1 MRVRAAAADRTSLA
15 LGAVFALASAFYIW
29 TALTSFPLVFH
40 EGGLDRYNELA
51 TAFLHFR
58 LAVGS
63 APRSLLALAEPY
75 NPAQNASIVADG
87 LHDEILYGGR
97 LYLLWGPAPALVL
110 LVPLHLLGLEPSSSA
125 TTPFFAVIG
134 LGFALGTLRL
144 LLRALGG
151 VALWMSVL
159 AGLAVALCS
168 VMPFLLRTPSETAD
182 TIAGGFCFA
191 MAGIWLATG
200 AFADRRASLS
210 RLALASLCFGLA
222 AGSRPT
228 LALTAA
234 ILIPLYL
241 SLRSNRPHRRLLAA
255 LAVPF
260 GVCLL
265 LLLGYNQAR
274 FGNPLEFGSRHQ
286 LAGYDAQ
293 TEPLSGVSYV
303 PPGVWYYLLSPPR
316 PLVLFPF
323 VALTPP
329 PPLTYPAGA
338 PSHYEVP
345 EMTGGLLPMMPI
357 VLLLPVLP
365 WIWRRRPEWL
375 GPLGA
380 PLVALA
386 GAGAAIVLLI
396 SYEIF
401 STTERYEVDF
411 SMPLL
416 LGSLAAWL
424 ALSQRLSGRRR
435 RLVRVG
441 GGLLVAWGC
450 LMGIAISFVG
460 YGNFL
465 AVEHPGTWAELQDL
479 GSPLSSVIAR
489 LAGGP
494 VLAEVSTP
502 NVLHSAP
509 VHYTSL
515 GSADDRFW
523 LEADNRA
530 NLTVASPDARKAV
543 LTLDVVPA
551 VETLETQ
558 SIQPG
563 RETVGM
569 TLHGSWQASAAYL
582 IPPAGRR
589 LRIGLQLHAGVNHL
603 ELSPVASTLALP
615 NPRTPALSSV
625 LLVSGLSLEDAP

>member
-1 MRVRAAAADRTSLA
+1 MRVRAAAVDPTNLA
-15 LGAVFALASAFYIW
+15 LGAIFALASAFYIW
-29 TALTSFPLVFH
+29 TALSSYPLVFH

-58 LAVGS
+58 LSVGA
-63 APRSLLALAEPY
+63 APPSLLALAEPY
-75 NPAQNASIVADG
+75 NPAQNGGIVAQG
-87 LHDEILYGGR
+87 LHDEVLYGGQ
-97 LYLLWGPAPALVL
+97 LYILWGPAPALVL
-110 LVPLHLLGLEPSSSA
+110 LVPLHLLGLEPSPSA
-125 TTPFFAVIG
+125 TVPFFAVIG

-200 AFADRRASLS
+200 AFANRRASLP

-241 SLRSNRPHRRLLAA
+241 SLRSSRPRRGLLAA
-255 LAVPF
+255 LAAPV
-260 GVCLL
+260 GICLL

-274 FGNPLEFGSRHQ
+274 FGDPLEFGSRHQ

-293 TEPLSGVSYV
+293 TEPLSSVSYV
-303 PPGVWYYLLSPPR
+303 SPGIWYYALSPPR
-316 PLVLFPF
+316 PLALFPF

-329 PPLTYPAGA
+329 PLTYPVGA

-357 VLLLPVLP
+357 VLLLPALP

-380 PLVALA
+380 PLVVLA

-424 ALSQRLSGRRR
+424 ALSHRLSGRRR
-435 RLVRVG
+435 RLARVG

-450 LMGIAISFVG
+450 LMGVAISFVG

-479 GSPLSSVIAR
+479 GSPLSSAIAR

-494 VLAEVSTP
+494 VLAEVLTP
-502 NVLHSAP
+502 NVLHGTT

-515 GSADDRFW
+515 GSAVASFW
-523 LEADNRA
+523 LEADDRA
-530 NLTVASPDARKAV
+530 KLVVASPDARTAV
-543 LTLDVVPA
+543 LALDAVPGVVRQ
-551 VETLETQ
+551 ETQ
-558 SIQPG
+558 SIQPARG
-563 RETVGM
+563 TVGM
-569 TLHGSWQASAAYL
+569 TLQGSWQAPAGYL
-582 IPPAGRR
+582 IRPAGRR
-589 LRIGLQLHAGVNHL
+589 LRITLRLHAGVNHF
-603 ELSPVASTLALP
+603 ELAPVASTFALP
-615 NPRTPALSSV
+615 NPHSPALSSV
-625 LLVSGLSLEDAP
+625 LLVSGLSLAGAS